1 MLIQA
6 KLREKNRISGF
17 SSKPNLIQCFCG
29 YPSLL
34 DGSYPQATAKSLAVW
49 DLGWSSPPPSAAP
62 CTGHVPDARTCEG
75 VNRGRQRKTGK
86 NHLCRPAPE
95 SLFPKPCHT
104 HLKFMGTWHCLS
116 ISLFFLKTQPTTSSS
131 DTGILEILNFLLDHF
146 LLYLLICVQ
155 HKALSLHG
163 VHRHLRGPKERPPSG

>member
-49 DLGWSSPPPSAAP
+49 DLSWSSPPPPAAP

-95 SLFPKPCHT
+95 SLFPKPCHSSQVPG
-104 HLKFMGTWHCLS
+104 HLA
-116 ISLFFLKTQPTTSSS
+116 
-131 DTGILEILNFLLDHF
+131 
-146 LLYLLICVQ
+146 LLINFPF
-155 HKALSLHG
+155 L
-163 VHRHLRGPKERPPSG
+163 PKNSAHHVLF